1 MLAIR
6 LSDEI
11 EARLDSLAKQTGRT
25 KIFYAR
31 EAILTHLEDL
41 EHYYLS
47 AETAARVRR
56 GDELVHSSKD
66 VRNSLGLDD

>member
-11 EARLDSLAKQTGRT
+11 ESRLTRWRSKPAEQRRFMRKQYWRIW
-25 KIFYAR
+25 KDP
-31 EAILTHLEDL
+31 ED
-41 EHYYLS
+41 YYLS

-56 GDELVHSSKD
+56 GDEAVFVPKT
-66 VRNSLGLDD
+66 

>member
-11 EARLDSLAKQTGRT
+11 ESRLDSLAKANRQNKDVLCAGSNTGASGR
-25 KIFYAR
+25 
-31 EAILTHLEDL
+31 LED
-41 EHYYLS
+41 YYLS

-56 GDELVHSSKD
+56 GDEAVHSSED
-66 VRNSLGLDD
+66 VRKSLGLDD